1 MLITTKKNTHRSY
14 SCIQD
19 ANDGDKS
26 CSSYIPFTQFTTCKK
41 SVLVVHS
48 SRHAKSVL
56 VVGEILLT
64 RNGSSLVITLT
75 VTVVFFS
82 TLVDMCTH
90 ISGAHISN
98 TWI

>member
-1 MLITTKKNTHRSY
+1 M
-14 SCIQD
+14 Q
-19 ANDGDKS
+19 
-26 CSSYIPFTQFTTCKK
+26 
-41 SVLVVHS
+41 
-48 SRHAKSVL
+48 KSVL